1 MAWWQYYSQQKK
13 SIKDGDDFNDDFDD
27 DGYDYENDNYDVAP
41 CATSCGKHM
50 AWQQYHI
57 QQKNLIRES
66 HWTKDKEGKNDGIN
80 VEQRKLYLKET
91 KKQTKQ

>member
-27 DGYDYENDNYDVAP
+27 DGYDYENDNHDVAS

-50 AWQQYHI
+50 AWQQYDI
-57 QQKNLIRES
+57 QQKKLIRGA
-66 HWTKDKEGKNDGIN
+66 HWTKDKEEMNDGIN
-80 VEQRKLYLKET
+80 VGQTELYLK
-91 KKQTKQ
+91 QTNKHINK